1 MGLIYRWLVYG
12 CIYGDFSWH
21 LTMSPGPFWDDSPIA
36 GWFTRE
42 NPTKMADLGVP
53 LFQETSKWL
62 CLKMGVWNHRESD
75 DQPMN
80 LGNKFRASNF
90 QTNSSNLGES
100 FAHGMILK

>member
-12 CIYGDFSWH
+12 CIYYGDLSWH
-21 LTMSPGPFWDDSPIA
+21 LTMSPGPFWDDS
-36 GWFTRE
+36 RE
-42 NPTKMADLGVP
+42 NPTKIDDLGVP

-80 LGNKFRASNF
+80 LGMNLGNKFRASNF
-90 QTNSSNLGES
+90 QTNSSNLGKS
-100 FAHGMILK
+100 FANGMILK